1 MPLPEKQPKGSG
13 QETID
18 YTHNQDPDLEKIR
31 YYHGTWKNF
40 FDYWKKKGV
49 KSDPYEGIELTH
61 PIKKTQDK
69 STMPYQDFGTYD
81 KSKGN
86 KLTESFDQYL
96 DESSSDEVELILS
109 KDQDFDDVKKL
120 LRTDKKAN
128 LTLNFT
134 HWASGQPLGS
144 IRGHLISMFFRNT
157 KNEVASFIVRNDIK
171 VANKSYF
178 DLD

>member
-49 KSDPYEGIELTH
+49 KSDPYEGVELTH

-69 STMPYQDFGTYD
+69 ATMPYQDFGTYD

-86 KLTESFDQYL
+86 KLTESF
-96 DESSSDEVELILS
+96 ESFINESNSDKEVEMILS

-128 LTLNFT
+128 HLNFT

-144 IRGHLISMFFRNT
+144 IRGNLISMFFSNPRG
-157 KNEVASFIVRNDIK
+157 EVTSFIVRNDIK